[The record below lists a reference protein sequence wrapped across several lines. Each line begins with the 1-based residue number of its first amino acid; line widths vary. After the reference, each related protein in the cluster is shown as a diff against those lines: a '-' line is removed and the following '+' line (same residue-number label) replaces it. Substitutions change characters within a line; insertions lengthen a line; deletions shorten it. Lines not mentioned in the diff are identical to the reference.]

1 MLVPEAHNVG
11 LTCGHAAAYCELE
24 LGKTISSRL
33 GVDGV
38 DKSKIG
44 SLLSEPFVYVG
55 KSCSVE
61 KTFGVAKTDIYGA
74 DPFSINLGAMLSLS
88 GSSAVSSGEGSA
100 SVSVAG
106 AAAGSAGITA
116 TGGK

>member
-1 MLVPEAHNVG
+1 M
-11 LTCGHAAAYCELE
+11 
-24 LGKTISSRL
+24 
-33 GVDGV
+33 DGV

-88 GSSAVSSGEGSA
+88 GSSAASSGDGSA
-100 SVSVAG
+100 SASIAG
-106 AAAGSAGITA
+106 ALAGSAGVSA